1 MEGVYS
7 NEVPLKRGFTNAHT
21 HTHTNTHTKLLLVSI
36 CIVCSDEMCTFKR
49 RQQTVCR
56 NTLTT

>member
-21 HTHTNTHTKLLLVSI
+21 HMCMCVIACKTR
-36 CIVCSDEMCTFKR
+36 IVCKIG
-49 RQQTVCR
+49 QLI
-56 NTLTT
+56 NI